1 MDKCKNLLETYL
13 KTSEELVDNFNNMD
27 LIILVNDGK
36 VNVIEKGKEI
46 KGIQHIRF
54 SAEVDCVPE
63 LYIKKKVL

>member
-1 MDKCKNLLETYL
+1 MDKCKNLLGTYL
-13 KTSEELVDNFNNMD
+13 KTSEELVDNFNNTD

-36 VNVIEKGKEI
+36 INVIEKGKEI
-46 KGIQHIRF
+46 KGIQYIIF